1 MKFKNPFSKEKEMSQ
16 ENEPAPITE
25 TNPLTEELQEAS
37 IAEGSEQQPLEEDPM
52 AKKDKE
58 IAALKEQLLRLMA
71 DFENYKKHARKERLD
86 LIKSASE
93 ELIKELLPVM
103 DDFERAFKAEEQTEN
118 VKSSGGMQLIFQ
130 KIKSTLEHKGL
141 QAMDTTGKAFDPEVH
156 DAITNVPVEDEN
168 KKGTVIDE
176 IEKGYY
182 LHEKVIRYAKVVV
195 GS

>member
-1 MKFKNPFSKEKEMSQ
+1 MSQ

-25 TNPLTEELQEAS
+25 TNPLTEELQEDS

-103 DDFERAFKAEEQTEN
+103 DDFERAFKAGEQTEN

>member
-25 TNPLTEELQEAS
+25 TNPLTEDLQEAS

-103 DDFERAFKAEEQTEN
+103 DDFERAFKAEDQTEN

>member
-25 TNPLTEELQEAS
+25 TNPLTEELQEDS
-37 IAEGSEQQPLEEDPM
+37 IAEGIEQQPLEEDPM

>member
-1 MKFKNPFSKEKEMSQ
+1 MS
-16 ENEPAPITE
+16 I
-25 TNPLTEELQEAS
+25 
-37 IAEGSEQQPLEEDPM
+37 
-52 AKKDKE
+52 KK
-58 IAALKEQLLRLMA
+58 IFL
-71 DFENYKKHARKERLD
+71 
-86 LIKSASE
+86 
-93 ELIKELLPVM
+93 
-103 DDFERAFKAEEQTEN
+103 
-118 VKSSGGMQLIFQ
+118 GIFQ

-141 QAMDTTGKAFDPEVH
+141 QAMDTTGKAFNPEVH

>member
-16 ENEPAPITE
+16 ENEQAPATE
-25 TNPLTEELQEAS
+25 NNALTEELKEAS
-37 IAEGSEQQPLEEDPM
+37 QVEGSEQQPLEEDLM
-52 AKKDKE
+52 AKKDDE
-58 IAALKEQLLRLMA
+58 IAALKDQLLRLMA

-93 ELIKELLPVM
+93 ELIKELLPAM
-103 DDFERAFKAEEQTEN
+103 DDFERAFKAEEQAEN
-118 VKSSGGMQLIFQ
+118 AKSSGGMHLIFQ

-141 QAMDTTGKAFDPEVH
+141 QAMDTTGKVFDPEVH
-156 DAITNVPVEDEN
+156 DAITNIPVEDEN